1 MSAPSPAGPG
11 LVAVALHQVQR
22 RVLRGAKRPLR
33 WLWMRRLMRRNLH
46 GREPV
51 LSAHGPVVSLTTFEP
66 RWHSVHY
73 TIESIAAGRLRPSR
87 LVLWVTSSLLD
98 SGVPDTLRRL
108 IARGLEIRSCED
120 LGPHKK
126 YFPLVREAALGRDLV
141 TADDD
146 LLYRADWLATLA
158 EAHTRRTGLIHAH
171 RAHVLS
177 FGADGRFLPYA
188 SWPACRSTQPSAL
201 NFCTS
206 GAGVLYPPAMQDAL
220 RRAGD
225 GFRACCPRADDIWL
239 NAVAF
244 RAGLVACQARVF
256 GPQLIEVPGTR
267 AHGLARGNVEGGG
280 NDRQLEL
287 TYTADERARL
297 RDQAMAAAGAPSS
310 NAST

>member
-1 MSAPSPAGPG
+1 MTLEQDHPPGPW
-11 LVAVALHQVQR
+11 AVAANEVRQR
-22 RVLRGAKRPLR
+22 GLRGLKRVVRPI
-33 WLWMRRLMRRNLH
+33 WMRRLERRNAES
-46 GREPV
+46 RESL
-51 LSAHGPVVSLTTFEP
+51 LSAEGPVVSLTTFEP
-66 RWHSVHY
+66 RWPRVHY
-73 TIESIAAGRLRPSR
+73 TLESIGAGRLRPSR
-87 LVLWVTSSLLD
+87 LVLWVTPSLLD
-98 SGVPDTLRRL
+98 SGVPDALRRL
-108 IARGLEIRSCED
+108 MARGLEIRTCED

-126 YFPLVREAALGRDLV
+126 YFPLVCEAPLGRNLV

-158 EAHTRRTGLIHAH
+158 EAHARRPGLIHAH

-188 SWPACRSTQPSAL
+188 KWPPSRSTQPSAL

-206 GAGVLYPPAMQDAL
+206 GAGVLYPPDMQDAL
-220 RRAGD
+220 LRAGD

-239 NAVAF
+239 NAVAL
-244 RAGLVACQARVF
+244 RAGIAACQVRVF
-256 GPQLIEVPGTR
+256 GPQLVEVPGTR

-297 RDQAMAAAGAPSS
+297 RDQAMAAAGAPPW
-310 NAST
+310 NA